1 KIKSLWA
8 VLPNGTLSIRRAG
21 PQHGGQYLC
30 TAASPLGAAR
40 LLVTLAVLAEPP
52 RIAGGRPL
60 TAHSGD
66 TAALPCRARGS
77 PAPSISWLLPN
88 GTRLSRSAA
97 GSGRAGVRPDGT
109 LLIRAVSV
117 YDRGLYTCLAEN
129 PAGTDS
135 LAVKL
140 QVVAAP
146 PTVLEEKRQ
155 SVAGTAGDSL
165 ELPCTVR
172 GKPEPSVHWVL
183 PDGTAVRPLQTVR
196 PGVLVFPNG
205 TLLLGGAA
213 PSDSGSYECIAT
225 SSTGSDRRVVS
236 LAVRSRDT
244 LPKIA
249 SASQE
254 LTRLN
259 FGERLLLNCTASGEP
274 KPRIIWRLPSK
285 AVVDQMGSRIHV
297 YPNGSL
303 AIEAVTEKDA
313 GDYLCV
319 ARNRIGDD
327 LILMKVSITMK
338 PAKIDHK
345 QQFKKLVPFGKDFR
359 VDCKASG
366 SPTPE
371 ISWGLPDGTV
381 VNNAMLADD
390 SGRRARRYVLF
401 DNGTLHLNKAGVAE
415 GGDYTCYAQNTLGR
429 DEMKIH
435 VTVVVAAPQI
445 KHSDRTH
452 VTVAAGDTALLDC
465 EAAGEPRAQISWL
478 LPSSELISSSS
489 GRLSLHANGSL
500 SIGASSLLD
509 AGQYLCL
516 ARNPGGDDTKLYR
529 LDVAAKPPT
538 INGLHRNKTIMKVTA
553 VRHSKK
559 HIDCRAEGT
568 PPPQIMWIMPDNIFL
583 TAPYYGSRIVVHK
596 NGTLEIRN
604 IRPSD
609 TGDFICVA
617 RNDGGESVLVVQL
630 EVTEMLRRPMFKNP
644 FNEKIIAKPGK
655 TITLNCSVDGN
666 PPPDISWMLALQE
679 WWGHSRND
687 EDTAGMVGTLQEW
700 WGHRLHLGWDHPCN
714 GFHQRQPQAREC
726 LNTSTAFNLQRL
738 GKGDGKGKSALAVF
752 AGIGSLHVEGISN
765 ESGIK
770 ALLLCKATANT
781 DYQTRYPSGNVP
793 RELLYRQSASV
804 PYCPPCVTVT
814 GTDQRGKGRLG
825 TKEQVYW
832 DADHL
837 LHVF

>member
-1 KIKSLWA
+1 IWDWDKEEAVGYLGGTGWA

-30 TAASPLGAAR
+30 TAASPLGA
-40 LLVTLAVLAEPP
+40 PP

-225 SSTGSDRRVVS
+225 SSTG
-236 LAVRSRDT
+236 
-244 LPKIA
+244 
-249 SASQE
+249 
-254 LTRLN
+254 
-259 FGERLLLNCTASGEP
+259 
-274 KPRIIWRLPSK
+274 
-285 AVVDQMGSRIHV
+285 
-297 YPNGSL
+297 
-303 AIEAVTEKDA
+303 
-313 GDYLCV
+313 
-319 ARNRIGDD
+319 
-327 LILMKVSITMK
+327 
-338 PAKIDHK
+338 
-345 QQFKKLVPFGKDFR
+345 
-359 VDCKASG
+359 
-366 SPTPE
+366 
-371 ISWGLPDGTV
+371 
-381 VNNAMLADD
+381 
-390 SGRRARRYVLF
+390 
-401 DNGTLHLNKAGVAE
+401 
-415 GGDYTCYAQNTLGR
+415 
-429 DEMKIH
+429 
-435 VTVVVAAPQI
+435 
-445 KHSDRTH
+445 
-452 VTVAAGDTALLDC
+452 
-465 EAAGEPRAQISWL
+465 
-478 LPSSELISSSS
+478 
-489 GRLSLHANGSL
+489 
-500 SIGASSLLD
+500 
-509 AGQYLCL
+509 
-516 ARNPGGDDTKLYR
+516 DDTKLYR

-617 RNDGGESVLVVQL
+617 RNDGGESVLVVSGGICWHW
-630 EVTEMLRRPMFKNP
+630 F
-644 FNEKIIAKPGK
+644 
-655 TITLNCSVDGN
+655 S
-666 PPPDISWMLALQE
+666 
-679 WWGHSRND
+679 
-687 EDTAGMVGTLQEW
+687 
-700 WGHRLHLGWDHPCN
+700 PC
-714 GFHQRQPQAREC
+714 
-726 LNTSTAFNLQRL
+726 
-738 GKGDGKGKSALAVF
+738 
-752 AGIGSLHVEGISN
+752 
-765 ESGIK
+765 
-770 ALLLCKATANT
+770 
-781 DYQTRYPSGNVP
+781 
-793 RELLYRQSASV
+793 
-804 PYCPPCVTVT
+804 
-814 GTDQRGKGRLG
+814 
-825 TKEQVYW
+825 
-832 DADHL
+832 
-837 LHVF
+837 